1 MFDYNTF
8 QVVQPNQSTATQ
20 ATATEAPVAS
30 HSLPITKPKKTI
42 LYKPLLPYP
51 APGPVRI
58 STISAVAF
66 LASGQSPATE
76 DATASSLSP
85 SSPSSIVAI
94 RKGVLSDTQTLRVM
108 QVDFD
113 TFYARLPLVDKDS
126 DALGV
131 FTMKHYAKHE
141 DKTITQS
148 IRIREH
154 GEETE
159 TKTPVK
165 KYFQNQL
172 TIIWKYRTSKGDV
185 KTTNGFMFTNGKV
198 KGVGL
203 KCNDDIPLSFEAL
216 RNHLEQHQ
224 GVLGD
229 AFRFNAVPMVANEG
243 RTADVSEEIRAVM
256 KRRRSEGFKMGELDA
271 LPAVPTSSP
280 SPSPASP
287 ASPSPTTSSAS
298 PASPHPP
305 LWLYGTRAT
314 MYNTDFSAHFQIVRE
329 ELFHII
335 LDHCHL
341 DESEF
346 EPDIYPAVK
355 IKFAWNHDY
364 LHGTQSDNCIP
375 GVCYCTQK
383 CSGKGCG
390 KGNGQCK
397 VVTVCVFGNDAPK
410 RHDAKIIITGAN
422 SYQQVEEVYRYMNG
436 VLREH
441 YEEVFYRE
449 PYMGEVPVCKDAEE

>member
-8 QVVQPNQSTATQ
+8 QVVQPNLSTATQ

-76 DATASSLSP
+76 DATASSSP
-85 SSPSSIVAI
+85 PSSIIAI

-203 KCNDDIPLSFEAL
+203 KCNEDIPLSFEAL

-243 RTADVSEEIRAVM
+243 RTTDVSEEIRAVM

-271 LPAVPTSSP
+271 LPAVPTSPPSPP
-280 SPSPASP
+280 SPSS
-287 ASPSPTTSSAS
+287 SSAS
-298 PASPHPP
+298 PALPHPP

>member
-8 QVVQPNQSTATQ
+8 QVVQPNQNTATQ
-20 ATATEAPVAS
+20 ATETSLAP
-30 HSLPITKPKKTI
+30 HSIPITKPKKTI

-76 DATASSLSP
+76 DATASP
-85 SSPSSIVAI
+85 SSPSSIIAI

-172 TIIWKYRTSKGDV
+172 TIIWKYRTSEGDV

-203 KCNDDIPLSFEAL
+203 KCNEDIPLSFEAL

-243 RTADVSEEIRAVM
+243 RTTDVSEEIRAVM
-256 KRRRSEGFKMGELDA
+256 KRRKSEGLKMGGLDA

-280 SPSPASP
+280 SPSSP
-287 ASPSPTTSSAS
+287 SSPPSPTTS

-341 DESEF
+341 EESEF

-390 KGNGQCK
+390 RGNGQCK

-449 PYMGEVPVCKDAEE
+449 PYMGEVGQGGAE